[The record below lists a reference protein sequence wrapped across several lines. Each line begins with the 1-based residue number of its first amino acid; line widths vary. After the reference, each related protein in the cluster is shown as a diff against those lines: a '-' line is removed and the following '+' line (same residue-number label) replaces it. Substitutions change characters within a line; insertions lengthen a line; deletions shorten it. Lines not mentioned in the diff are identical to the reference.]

1 MYELSKS
8 DIKMH
13 QAQIK
18 KKQKIKSIRAES
30 INDLDEMKDPER
42 KKLAKRIFHN
52 HEVTEARGNIVSL
65 HAQAA
70 SKQAKSTLEKAL
82 SVASGFQK

>member
-1 MYELSKS
+1 MYELSKA

-30 INDLDEMKDPER
+30 INDLDEMQDPER
-42 KKLAKRIFHN
+42 K
-52 HEVTEARGNIVSL
+52 
-65 HAQAA
+65 
-70 SKQAKSTLEKAL
+70 
-82 SVASGFQK
+82 